1 MLCHFLFSPQ
11 VKRSTIITNKH
22 GIYNFS
28 HELSNDLRL
37 SISGNQQSIKTSWNN
52 SQGLSVTVKIKLL
65 LILAKSI
72 EKEKVN
78 VSRSVIFLMK
88 TRVSLK
94 YFVNTC
100 LFEKYFCCSFAPDL
114 FKLNFFDDLG
124 SKSEHL
130 SSKTILIFALL
141 GNFQDLFTEVEICY

>member
-28 HELSNDLRL
+28 HELPNDLRL
-37 SISGNQQSIKTSWNN
+37 SISANQQSLKTSWNN

-78 VSRSVIFLMK
+78 ISRSIFLMK

-94 YFVNTC
+94 YFVSTC
-100 LFEKYFCCSFAPDL
+100 LFEKYFCCSFAPNL
-114 FKLNFFDDLG
+114 FKLNFFDDLS

-130 SSKTILIFALL
+130 SSKTILTFALL
-141 GNFQDLFTEVEICY
+141 GNFQYLFTEVEIWY

>member
-28 HELSNDLRL
+28 HELPNDLRL
-37 SISGNQQSIKTSWNN
+37 SISANQQSLKTSWNN

-78 VSRSVIFLMK
+78 ISRSIFLMK

-94 YFVNTC
+94 YYVSTC
-100 LFEKYFCCSFAPDL
+100 LFEKYFCCSFAPNL
-114 FKLNFFDDLG
+114 FKLNFFDDLS

-130 SSKTILIFALL
+130 SSKTILTFALL
-141 GNFQDLFTEVEICY
+141 GNFQYLFTEVEIWY